1 MVPHPGPR
9 AAHRILAIEF
19 CCLPDSGT
27 RTVDPVDTLA
37 SVIVDEKERSAT
49 FSGEIDLASYEEL
62 TVAVS
67 ALLELPGD
75 LDCDMADVTFIDS
88 SGIRLF
94 VQMQRSRDERSAV
107 IIHRAKA
114 NVARV
119 FELAG
124 VTALGIQIERSG

>member
-1 MVPHPGPR
+1 LFTG
-9 AAHRILAIEF
+9 L
-19 CCLPDSGT
+19 GT

-67 ALLELPGD
+67 ALLELPGN

-94 VQMQRSRDERSAV
+94 VQMQRSRDEGSAV
-107 IIHRAKA
+107 ILHRAKA

-124 VTALGIQIERSG
+124 VTALGIKIERSG